1 VLKQRLLTA
10 LALIPLVIWAVLEL
24 STAVLGLIL
33 ALFVLL
39 GSWEWARLIGLHSTL
54 ARFAYVTFIAMLLYL
69 SKFLLATSEN
79 FIFAALV
86 VAGLWWLIGTVWVFR
101 YRGETGLKPIDTQFG
116 LFVGVIVLIPT
127 WLAMTYIHAF
137 SEDGPA
143 MLLFVMVLIWA
154 ADSGAYFAGRKFGKH
169 KLAPQVS
176 PGKTIEGV
184 VGGLVAAALFSVIGA
199 TSFDLPVLGGIS
211 FVLLSL
217 IVVLLSVIGDLFESL
232 FKRRAGVKDSGQL
245 LPGHGGVL
253 DRIDSLT
260 AAAPIFALAL
270 AVFESVS

>member
-1 VLKQRLLTA
+1 MLKQRLLTA
-10 LALIPLVIWAVLEL
+10 LILIPLVVWAVLEL
-24 STAVLGLIL
+24 STTVLGLIL

-54 ARFAYVTFIAMLLYL
+54 ARSAYVSFIAMLLYL

-79 FIFAALV
+79 FIFASLV
-86 VAGLWWLIGTVWVFR
+86 AAGLWWLIGTVWVFL
-101 YRGETGLKPIDTQFG
+101 YRGKTGLKPVDTQFG

-137 SEDGPA
+137 SESGPA
-143 MLLFVMVLIWA
+143 MLLFVMVLVWA

-184 VGGLVAAALFSVIGA
+184 VGGLFAAALFSVIGA

-211 FVLLSL
+211 FVLLSVV
-217 IVVLLSVIGDLFESL
+217 VVLLSVIGDLFESL

-260 AAAPIFALAL
+260 AAAPTFALAL
-270 AVFESVS
+270 AVFEAAS

>member
-10 LALIPLVIWAVLEL
+10 LVLIPLVVWAVLEL

-39 GSWEWARLIGLHSTL
+39 GSWEWARLIGLQTTL
-54 ARFAYVTFIAMLLYL
+54 ARLSYVTFIAMLLYL

-137 SEDGPA
+137 SENGPA

-184 VGGLVAAALFSVIGA
+184 VGGLLAAALFSLIGA

-211 FVLLSL
+211 FVVLSV

-270 AVFESVS
+270 AVFEAAP

>member
-1 VLKQRLLTA
+1 MLKQRLLTA
-10 LALIPLVIWAVLEL
+10 LALIPLVVWAVLDL
-24 STAVLGLIL
+24 STTVLGLIL

-54 ARFAYVTFIAMLLYL
+54 ARSAYVAFIAMLLYL

-101 YRGETGLKPIDTQFG
+101 YRGETGLKSIDTQFG

-184 VGGLVAAALFSVIGA
+184 IGGLVAAALFSVIGA
-199 TSFDLPVLGGIS
+199 SSFDLPVLGGIS
-211 FVLLSL
+211 FVLLSV
-217 IVVLLSVIGDLFESL
+217 IVVVVSVIGDLFESL
-232 FKRRAGVKDSGQL
+232 FKRRASVKDSGQL

-270 AVFESVS
+270 AVFEAAS

>member
-1 VLKQRLLTA
+1 MLKQRLLTA
-10 LALIPLVIWAVLEL
+10 LVLIPLVVWAVLEL

-39 GSWEWARLIGLHSTL
+39 GSWEWARLIGLQTTL
-54 ARFAYVTFIAMLLYL
+54 ARLSYVTFIAMLLYL

-137 SEDGPA
+137 SENGPA

-184 VGGLVAAALFSVIGA
+184 VGGLLAAALFSLIGA

-211 FVLLSL
+211 FVVLSV

-270 AVFESVS
+270 AVFEAAP

>member
-1 VLKQRLLTA
+1 MLKQRLLTA

>member
-1 VLKQRLLTA
+1 MLKQRLLTA
-10 LALIPLVIWAVLEL
+10 LALIPLVVFGVLKL
-24 STAVLGLIL
+24 SAFALGLVL

-39 GSWEWARLIGLHSTL
+39 GSWEWARLIGLGSTM
-54 ARFAYVTFIAMLLYL
+54 ARLSYVAFIAMLLYL
-69 SKFLLATSEN
+69 SQFLLATSEN
-79 FIFAALV
+79 FIFVALV
-86 VAGLWWLIGTVWVFR
+86 VAGLWWLIGTAWVFR
-101 YRGETGLKPIDTQFG
+101 YRGETGLTPIDTQLG
-116 LFVGVIVLIPT
+116 LFIGVVVLIPT
-127 WLAMTYIHAF
+127 WLAMTHIHSF
-137 SEDGPA
+137 SENGPA

-184 VGGLVAAALFSVIGA
+184 VGGLVAAALFSLIGA
-199 TSFDLPVLGGIS
+199 TSFDLPVLGGVS
-211 FVLLSL
+211 FVVLSVV
-217 IVVLLSVIGDLFESL
+217 VVLLSVIGDLFESL
-232 FKRRAGVKDSGQL
+232 FKRRVGVKDSGQL

-270 AVFESVS
+270 TVFEVAS